1 MTTIKLSLGPVHYI
15 RVACRVRFVAFEIL
29 ANFPSIVC
37 SYFTRAL
44 EEGWLKG
51 QPQEV
56 VAGGLNGIQG
66 ALERLKD
73 GTASAVKYVFK
84 ISDTEGAGSG
94 S

>member
-1 MTTIKLSLGPVHYI
+1 MYEAADSVLF
-15 RVACRVRFVAFEIL
+15 R
-29 ANFPSIVC
+29 
-37 SYFTRAL
+37 YFSKGL
-44 EEGWLKG
+44 QEGWFMA

-56 VAGGLNGIQG
+56 VPGGLGGIQSG
-66 ALERLKD
+66 LERLKD